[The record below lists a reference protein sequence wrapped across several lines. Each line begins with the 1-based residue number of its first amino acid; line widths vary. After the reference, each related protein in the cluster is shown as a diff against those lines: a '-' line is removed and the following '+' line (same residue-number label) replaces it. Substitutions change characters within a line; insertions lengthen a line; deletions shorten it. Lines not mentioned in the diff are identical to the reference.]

1 MFGDF
6 LIGQTPQVEQN
17 QLQSNWDSVI
27 QNPILRKLVSGSSMG
42 GLMFHLPE
50 DVKFIIDRLTEYG
63 YEAYAVGGCVRDTL
77 LFRTPG
83 DWDITT
89 SAKPEQVK
97 AIFSHT
103 IDTGIEHGTVTVMRN
118 HVGYEVTTYRIDG
131 EYEDARHPKE
141 VTFTASLIE
150 DLKRRDFTINAMAYN
165 DKTGL
170 VDEFD
175 GKGDL
180 ERKIIRCVG
189 NPMERFSED
198 ALRMLRAVRFAAQLG
213 FSIEENTKE
222 AIRKL
227 APTIAKVSA
236 ERITTELIKILVSN
250 HPEEIRTA
258 YELGLTHIF
267 LPEFDT
273 MMETPQ
279 NTKHHMYTVGEHTIT
294 SMKHIPADKVMRL
307 SMLLHDIAKPECHT
321 VDEKGSHFHGHP
333 QKGVEKSKKIMRRLK
348 LDNDTIDKVV
358 RMVRYHDERPA
369 LSHPAKVRKLIS
381 AVGSDYFPMLLAVKK
396 ADTLAQSLYCREE
409 KLHYIDELEA
419 FYQDVI
425 DNAIC
430 VQKKDLAVNGKD
442 LIEMGMKQGKELG
455 YVLEELYQA
464 VLNEP
469 QLNKKE
475 TLLKLVN
482 VRFAADDFNK

>member
-1 MFGDF
+1 
-6 LIGQTPQVEQN
+6 
-17 QLQSNWDSVI
+17 
-27 QNPILRKLVSGSSMG
+27 
-42 GLMFHLPE
+42 MFHLPE
-50 DVKFIIDRLTEYG
+50 DVTFIIDRLTEYG

-77 LFRTPG
+77 LVRIPG

-89 SAKPEQVK
+89 SAKPTQVK

-103 IDTGIEHGTVTVMRN
+103 IDTGIQHGTVTVMRN

-141 VTFTASLIE
+141 VIFTGSLIE

-170 VDEFD
+170 VDEFN
-175 GKGDL
+175 GKSDL
-180 ERKIIRCVG
+180 EKKLIRCVG

-198 ALRMLRAVRFAAQLG
+198 ALRMLRAIRFSAQLG

-236 ERITTELIKILVSN
+236 ERIATELIKILVSN
-250 HPEEIRTA
+250 HPEEIKTA
-258 YELGLTHIF
+258 YELGLTRIF

-279 NTKHHMYTVGEHTIT
+279 NTKHHRYTVGEHTIE
-294 SMKHIPADKVMRL
+294 SLKNIPADKILRL
-307 SMLLHDIAKPECHT
+307 SMLFHDIAKPQCHT
-321 VDEKGSHFHGHP
+321 MDEKGSHFRGHP
-333 QKGVEKSKKIMRRLK
+333 QMGVEKSKRIMRRLK
-348 LDNDTIDKVV
+348 LDNDTIDKVA
-358 RMVRYHDERPA
+358 RMVRYHDERPM
-369 LSHPAKVRKLIS
+369 LSKPVKVRTLIS
-381 AVGSDYFPMLLAVKK
+381 DVGPDYFPMLLAVKK
-396 ADTLAQSLYCREE
+396 ADTLAQSLYHRDE
-409 KLHYIDELEA
+409 KLQYIKELES

-425 DNAIC
+425 ENAIC
-430 VQKKDLAVNGKD
+430 VKKRDLAINGKD

-455 YVLEELYQA
+455 YVLEELYQT
-464 VLNEP
+464 VLHEP
-469 QLNKKE
+469 KLNKKE
-475 TLLKLVN
+475 VLLELASKKKT
-482 VRFAADDFNK
+482 F